1 MERLM
6 ELQNTILLDVQL
18 CQERAKECRALLLTT
33 EVRRARVMLEHVAG
47 TWERIAESLTG
58 R

>member
-1 MERLM
+1 M

-18 CQERAKECRALLLTT
+18 CQERAKECRALRLTT
-33 EVRRARVMLEHVAG
+33 EVPRARVMLEHVAG